1 MERAEKM
8 EKQKDVILDDE
19 LQSKDDEDD
28 EVVLVSHLPFEVDA
42 RIIEKARKH
51 IAKETKHVDVDI
63 FCVDNCQRERLKK
76 AHISPDAFVQMA
88 LQLAYYRD
96 TNGEF
101 TLTYEA
107 TATRLFRNGRT
118 ETVRVVT
125 QKSRDFVL
133 AMMSKDSN
141 REQIEKALRLACS
154 THRENVKRSVTG
166 NGIDRHLFALYVASK
181 MTNPDADTPDMLKI
195 ALEGKGRWR
204 LSTSQQPQVQD
215 ITQRD
220 RVPQSER
227 HKIASPGG
235 GFGPAADD
243 GYGVSYT
250 WVEEGGLWFHVSGKR
265 LGRSKRFGTEIQRA
279 IQDMWAVLT
288 GDGDGDDDGK

>member
-51 IAKETKHVDVDI
+51 ITKETKHVDVDI

-118 ETVRVVT
+118 ETVRVVFELQNIHRHQQT
-125 QKSRDFVL
+125 KTLECTGTRSHTKVQRFCTCDDVERLESRTD
-133 AMMSKDSN
+133 
-141 REQIEKALRLACS
+141 
-154 THRENVKRSVTG
+154 
-166 NGIDRHLFALYVASK
+166 
-181 MTNPDADTPDMLKI
+181 
-195 ALEGKGRWR
+195 
-204 LSTSQQPQVQD
+204 
-215 ITQRD
+215 
-220 RVPQSER
+220 
-227 HKIASPGG
+227 
-235 GFGPAADD
+235 
-243 GYGVSYT
+243 
-250 WVEEGGLWFHVSGKR
+250 
-265 LGRSKRFGTEIQRA
+265 
-279 IQDMWAVLT
+279 
-288 GDGDGDDDGK
+288 

>member
-1 MERAEKM
+1 
-8 EKQKDVILDDE
+8 
-19 LQSKDDEDD
+19 
-28 EVVLVSHLPFEVDA
+28 
-42 RIIEKARKH
+42 
-51 IAKETKHVDVDI
+51 
-63 FCVDNCQRERLKK
+63 
-76 AHISPDAFVQMA
+76 MA

-195 ALEGKGRWR
+195 ALEGKGRCV
-204 LSTSQQPQVQD
+204 SV
-215 ITQRD
+215 
-220 RVPQSER
+220 RVTVLNSGPARER
-227 HKIASPGG
+227 HKIAVPVVVWTT
-235 GFGPAADD
+235 ADVD
-243 GYGVSYT
+243 MEVLYMGRR
-250 WVEEGGLWFHVSGKR
+250 GGLWFRHANTWLNDCTIMRFHGLCL
-265 LGRSKRFGTEIQRA
+265 LGDR
-279 IQDMWAVLT
+279 
-288 GDGDGDDDGK
+288 

>member
-1 MERAEKM
+1 
-8 EKQKDVILDDE
+8 
-19 LQSKDDEDD
+19 
-28 EVVLVSHLPFEVDA
+28 
-42 RIIEKARKH
+42 
-51 IAKETKHVDVDI
+51 
-63 FCVDNCQRERLKK
+63 
-76 AHISPDAFVQMA
+76 
-88 LQLAYYRD
+88 
-96 TNGEF
+96 
-101 TLTYEA
+101 
-107 TATRLFRNGRT
+107 
-118 ETVRVVT
+118 
-125 QKSRDFVL
+125 
-133 AMMSKDSN
+133 MMSKDSN

-288 GDGDGDDDGK
+288 GIGDGK